1 MTRAEFDSLTDGD
14 LVSLDDTAQKNEL
27 ESFEY
32 EIGSSGAPVFDEQAR
47 TWYLPPAGADMRR
60 KLLRV
65 IGPVPGGILAVE
77 AVILTDPAKVRPYTK
92 QGG

>member
-14 LVSLDDTAQKNEL
+14 LVSLDDTA
-27 ESFEY
+27 
-32 EIGSSGAPVFDEQAR
+32 A
-47 TWYLPPAGADMRR
+47 PAGADVRR

-77 AVILTDPAKVRPYTK
+77 AVILTDPAKVNSYAK
-92 QGG
+92 QGEWYLQIRSTPSGHGK

>member
-14 LVSLDDTAQKNEL
+14 LVSLDDTA
-27 ESFEY
+27 
-32 EIGSSGAPVFDEQAR
+32 AP
-47 TWYLPPAGADMRR
+47 ADAAVRR

-77 AVILTDPAKVRPYTK
+77 AVIMTDPAKVRPYTK

>member
-1 MTRAEFDSLTDGD
+1 
-14 LVSLDDTAQKNEL
+14 
-27 ESFEY
+27 
-32 EIGSSGAPVFDEQAR
+32 
-47 TWYLPPAGADMRR
+47 MRR